1 MNWIEVHIDT
11 RPDRLDDLCARLE
24 AAGVTGLVIDDEADF
39 KDFLENN
46 HQYWDYVDDEL
57 LREKKGLCRVTF
69 YLSDDAEGEKQL
81 RDAEALLAIYAPY
94 VEETA
99 ITFEYEVPSVE
110 AFRARIAHTLATY
123 PYIVAVEDEKII
135 GYAYVGRL
143 HERAAYDWSVET
155 SIYVDRRARKHGLG
169 RQLYER
175 LEAILRAMNIISVN
189 ACIAYPGTMNT
200 VAAADRLQE
209 AHIGISDPNT
219 ADRARKDPRAGS
231 ADSGADIGEDPYLN
245 TNSPDFHAHLG
256 YQLVGHFHA
265 CAYKFDRW
273 YDMSWMEKW
282 IAPHPAKP
290 EAMISFPEL
299 PEEVVERCL
308 R

>member
-1 MNWIEVHIDT
+1 MGERTFRVA
-11 RPDRLDDLCARLE
+11 RPE
-24 AAGVTGLVIDDEADF
+24 
-39 KDFLENN
+39 
-46 HQYWDYVDDEL
+46 
-57 LREKKGLCRVTF
+57 
-69 YLSDDAEGEKQL
+69 
-81 RDAEALLAIYAPY
+81 DAEALLAIYAPY

-123 PYIVAVEDEKII
+123 PYIVAVEEQEANAGTGHVDGASVSCIDRAEANADTAHVDGASVSSAPASGAGAGDVTGTHRTSERII

-200 VAAADRLQE
+200 VAAADRLQD
-209 AHIGISDPNT
+209 AHIGIGDPNT
-219 ADRARKDPRAGS
+219 ADRTRKDLREGS
-231 ADSGADIGEDPYLN
+231 ADSGVDIGEDPYLN

-273 YDMSWMEKW
+273 YDMIWMEKC
-282 IAPHPAKP
+282 IGTHTDTPAPVRFLTDAPDPNAH
-290 EAMISFPEL
+290 
-299 PEEVVERCL
+299 
-308 R
+308 

>member
-1 MNWIEVHIDT
+1 MGELKFRVA
-11 RPDRLDDLCARLE
+11 RPE
-24 AAGVTGLVIDDEADF
+24 
-39 KDFLENN
+39 
-46 HQYWDYVDDEL
+46 
-57 LREKKGLCRVTF
+57 
-69 YLSDDAEGEKQL
+69 
-81 RDAEALLAIYAPY
+81 DAEALLAIYAPY

-99 ITFEYEVPSVE
+99 ITFEYEVPGVE
-110 AFRARIAHTLATY
+110 EFRARIAHTLATY
-123 PYIVAVEDEKII
+123 PYIVAVEENKII

-143 HERAAYDWSVET
+143 HERAAYDWTVET
-155 SIYVDRRARKHGLG
+155 SIYVDRSARKQGLG

-189 ACIAYPGTMNT
+189 ACIAYPETMNAT
-200 VAAADRLQE
+200 VGALTTSDSMQE
-209 AHIGISDPNT
+209 ALREGP
-219 ADRARKDPRAGS
+219 
-231 ADSGADIGEDPYLN
+231 ADSGASIGEDPYLN

-273 YDMSWMEKW
+273 YDMIWMEKW

-290 EAMISFPEL
+290 EAMIPFPEL

-308 R
+308 RLGSKIVKRKEA

>member
-1 MNWIEVHIDT
+1 MGELTFRVA
-11 RPDRLDDLCARLE
+11 RPE
-24 AAGVTGLVIDDEADF
+24 
-39 KDFLENN
+39 
-46 HQYWDYVDDEL
+46 
-57 LREKKGLCRVTF
+57 
-69 YLSDDAEGEKQL
+69 
-81 RDAEALLAIYAPY
+81 DAEALLAIYAPY
-94 VEETA
+94 IEETA

-123 PYIVAVEDEKII
+123 PYIVAVEEQEANAGTGHVDGASVSSAPASGANAVTGTHRTSEHII

-155 SIYVDRRARKHGLG
+155 SIYVDRCARKHGLG

-200 VAAADRLQE
+200 A
-209 AHIGISDPNT
+209 
-219 ADRARKDPRAGS
+219 

-273 YDMSWMEKW
+273 YDMIWMEKW

-290 EAMISFPEL
+290 EAMIPFPEL
-299 PEEVVERCL
+299 PEEVVARCL
-308 R
+308 K

>member
-1 MNWIEVHIDT
+1 MGELKFRVA
-11 RPDRLDDLCARLE
+11 RPE
-24 AAGVTGLVIDDEADF
+24 
-39 KDFLENN
+39 
-46 HQYWDYVDDEL
+46 
-57 LREKKGLCRVTF
+57 
-69 YLSDDAEGEKQL
+69 
-81 RDAEALLAIYAPY
+81 DAEALRTIYAPY

-99 ITFEYEVPSVE
+99 ITFEYEVPGVE
-110 AFRARIAHTLATY
+110 EFRARIAHTLATY
-123 PYIVAVEDEKII
+123 PYIVAVEEQPANAGTAHVDGTPVSSAPAAGADAAGGTCRTSEHII

-155 SIYVDRRARKHGLG
+155 SIYVDRSARKHGLG

-189 ACIAYPGTMNT
+189 ACIAYPGTMNAT
-200 VAAADRLQE
+200 DQKRTDLQDRCTE
-209 AHIGISDPNT
+209 SGEMT
-219 ADRARKDPRAGS
+219 ATTPDRMHAEYREGS
-231 ADSGADIGEDPYLN
+231 ADRGAGIGEDPYLN

-273 YDMSWMEKW
+273 YDMIWMEKW

-290 EAMISFPEL
+290 EAMIPFPEL
-299 PEEVVERCL
+299 PEEIVERCL
-308 R
+308 RLGSKIVKRKEA

>member
-1 MNWIEVHIDT
+1 MGELTFRVA
-11 RPDRLDDLCARLE
+11 RPE
-24 AAGVTGLVIDDEADF
+24 
-39 KDFLENN
+39 
-46 HQYWDYVDDEL
+46 
-57 LREKKGLCRVTF
+57 
-69 YLSDDAEGEKQL
+69 
-81 RDAEALLAIYAPY
+81 DAEALLAIYAPY

-123 PYIVAVEDEKII
+123 PYIVAVEAQEANAGTGRVDGASASCIDRAEANAGAGHVDGASVSSASASDADAVTEAHRTSEHII

-200 VAAADRLQE
+200 VAAADRLQDV
-209 AHIGISDPNT
+209 HIGIGDPNT
-219 ADRARKDPRAGS
+219 ADRTRKDPREGS

-273 YDMSWMEKW
+273 YDMIWMEKW

-290 EAMISFPEL
+290 EAMIPFPEL

>member
-1 MNWIEVHIDT
+1 MGERTFRVA
-11 RPDRLDDLCARLE
+11 RPE
-24 AAGVTGLVIDDEADF
+24 
-39 KDFLENN
+39 
-46 HQYWDYVDDEL
+46 
-57 LREKKGLCRVTF
+57 
-69 YLSDDAEGEKQL
+69 
-81 RDAEALLAIYAPY
+81 DAEALLAIYAPY

-155 SIYVDRRARKHGLG
+155 SIYVDRCARKHGLG

-200 VAAADRLQE
+200 VAAADRLQD
-209 AHIGISDPNT
+209 AHIGIVDPNT
-219 ADRARKDPRAGS
+219 ADRARKDLREGT

-273 YDMSWMEKW
+273 YDMIWMEKW

-290 EAMISFPEL
+290 EAMIPFPEL
-299 PEEVVERCL
+299 PEEVVARCL

>member
-1 MNWIEVHIDT
+1 METLKFRVA
-11 RPDRLDDLCARLE
+11 RPE
-24 AAGVTGLVIDDEADF
+24 
-39 KDFLENN
+39 
-46 HQYWDYVDDEL
+46 
-57 LREKKGLCRVTF
+57 
-69 YLSDDAEGEKQL
+69 
-81 RDAEALLAIYAPY
+81 DAEALLAIYAPY

-110 AFRARIAHTLATY
+110 AFRARITHTLATY
-123 PYIVAVEDEKII
+123 PYIVAVEEQSANAGTGRVDGASASCIDRAEANAGTAHVDGTPFSSAPASGAGATTGTHRTSEHII
-135 GYAYVGRL
+135 GYAYVGHL

-155 SIYVDRRARKHGLG
+155 SIYVDRCARKHGLG

-189 ACIAYPGTMNT
+189 ACIAYPGTMN
-200 VAAADRLQE
+200 VAADAASAADRSQTNLRE
-209 AHIGISDPNT
+209 GASD
-219 ADRARKDPRAGS
+219 RGAG
-231 ADSGADIGEDPYLN
+231 IGEDPYLN

-273 YDMSWMEKW
+273 YDMIWMEKW

-290 EAMISFPEL
+290 EAMIPFPEL
-299 PEEVVERCL
+299 PTEVVARCL

>member
-1 MNWIEVHIDT
+1 MGERTFRVA
-11 RPDRLDDLCARLE
+11 RPE
-24 AAGVTGLVIDDEADF
+24 
-39 KDFLENN
+39 
-46 HQYWDYVDDEL
+46 
-57 LREKKGLCRVTF
+57 
-69 YLSDDAEGEKQL
+69 
-81 RDAEALLAIYAPY
+81 DAEALLAIYAPY

-123 PYIVAVEDEKII
+123 PYIVAVEAQEANAGTGRVDGASFSSTPAFGADAVTEAHRTSEHII

-155 SIYVDRRARKHGLG
+155 SIYVDRCARKHGLG

-200 VAAADRLQE
+200 A
-209 AHIGISDPNT
+209 
-219 ADRARKDPRAGS
+219 
-231 ADSGADIGEDPYLN
+231 ADSGVDIDEDPYLN

-273 YDMSWMEKW
+273 YDMIWMEKW

-290 EAMISFPEL
+290 EAMIPFPEL
-299 PEEVVERCL
+299 PEEVVARCL
-308 R
+308 K

>member
-1 MNWIEVHIDT
+1 MGELTFRVA
-11 RPDRLDDLCARLE
+11 RPE
-24 AAGVTGLVIDDEADF
+24 
-39 KDFLENN
+39 
-46 HQYWDYVDDEL
+46 
-57 LREKKGLCRVTF
+57 
-69 YLSDDAEGEKQL
+69 
-81 RDAEALLAIYAPY
+81 DAEALLAIYAPY

-123 PYIVAVEDEKII
+123 PYIVAVEAQEANAGTGRVDGTPVSSTSASGADAAAGAYRTSEHII

-143 HERAAYDWSVET
+143 HARAAYDWTVET

-189 ACIAYPGTMNT
+189 ACIAYPGTMNAN
-200 VAAADRLQE
+200 VADR
-209 AHIGISDPNT
+209 G
-219 ADRARKDPRAGS
+219 RKDLREGS
-231 ADSGADIGEDPYLN
+231 ADSGAGIGEDPYLN

-256 YQLVGHFHA
+256 YQLIGHFHA

-273 YDMSWMEKW
+273 YDMIWMEKW

-290 EAMISFPEL
+290 EAMIPFPEL
-299 PEEVVERCL
+299 PEEVVARCL
-308 R
+308 K

>member
-1 MNWIEVHIDT
+1 MGELTFRVA
-11 RPDRLDDLCARLE
+11 RPE
-24 AAGVTGLVIDDEADF
+24 
-39 KDFLENN
+39 
-46 HQYWDYVDDEL
+46 
-57 LREKKGLCRVTF
+57 
-69 YLSDDAEGEKQL
+69 
-81 RDAEALLAIYAPY
+81 DAEALLAIYAPY

-123 PYIVAVEDEKII
+123 PYIVVVEEQEANAGTGRVDGASASCLDRAEANADTEHVDGTPVSSAPASGADAVTEAYRTSERII

-155 SIYVDRRARKHGLG
+155 SIYVDRRVRKRGLG

-200 VAAADRLQE
+200 VAAADRLQD
-209 AHIGISDPNT
+209 AHIGIGDPNT
-219 ADRARKDPRAGS
+219 ADRARKDPRKGS
-231 ADSGADIGEDPYLN
+231 ADSGTDIGEDPYLN

-273 YDMSWMEKW
+273 YDMIWMEKW

-290 EAMISFPEL
+290 EAMIPFPEL

>member
-1 MNWIEVHIDT
+1 MGKLKFRVA
-11 RPDRLDDLCARLE
+11 RPE
-24 AAGVTGLVIDDEADF
+24 
-39 KDFLENN
+39 
-46 HQYWDYVDDEL
+46 
-57 LREKKGLCRVTF
+57 
-69 YLSDDAEGEKQL
+69 
-81 RDAEALLAIYAPY
+81 DAEALRTIYAPY

-123 PYIVAVEDEKII
+123 PYIVAIEENNII

-155 SIYVDRRARKHGLG
+155 SIYVDRCARKHGLG

-189 ACIAYPGTMNT
+189 ACIAYPGTMNPAVDAAT
-200 VAAADRLQE
+200 AADRLQD
-209 AHIGISDPNT
+209 AHIGIGDPNT
-219 ADRARKDPRAGS
+219 ADRARKDPREGT
-231 ADSGADIGEDPYLN
+231 ADSGVDIGEDPYLN

-273 YDMSWMEKW
+273 YDMIWMEKW

-290 EAMISFPEL
+290 EAMIPFPEL
-299 PEEVVERCL
+299 PTEVVARCL

>member
-1 MNWIEVHIDT
+1 MGERTFRVA
-11 RPDRLDDLCARLE
+11 RPE
-24 AAGVTGLVIDDEADF
+24 
-39 KDFLENN
+39 
-46 HQYWDYVDDEL
+46 
-57 LREKKGLCRVTF
+57 
-69 YLSDDAEGEKQL
+69 
-81 RDAEALLAIYAPY
+81 DAEALLAIYAPY

-123 PYIVAVEDEKII
+123 PYIVAVEEQEANAGTGHVDGASVSCIDRAEANADTAHVDGASVSSAPASGAGEVTEAHRTSEHII

-200 VAAADRLQE
+200 VAAADRLQD
-209 AHIGISDPNT
+209 AHIGIGDPNT
-219 ADRARKDPRAGS
+219 ADRTRKDLREGS
-231 ADSGADIGEDPYLN
+231 ADSGVDIGEDPYLN

-273 YDMSWMEKW
+273 YDMIWMEKC
-282 IAPHPAKP
+282 IGTHTDTPAPVRFLTDAPDPNAH
-290 EAMISFPEL
+290 
-299 PEEVVERCL
+299 
-308 R
+308 

>member
-1 MNWIEVHIDT
+1 MGKRTFRVA
-11 RPDRLDDLCARLE
+11 RPE
-24 AAGVTGLVIDDEADF
+24 
-39 KDFLENN
+39 
-46 HQYWDYVDDEL
+46 
-57 LREKKGLCRVTF
+57 
-69 YLSDDAEGEKQL
+69 
-81 RDAEALLAIYAPY
+81 DAEALLAIYAPY

-123 PYIVAVEDEKII
+123 PYIVAVEEQEANAGTAHVDGTPASCLDRAEANAGTAHVDGTPVSSAPASGAGAATGTHRTSERII

-155 SIYVDRRARKHGLG
+155 SIYVDRCARKHGLG

-189 ACIAYPGTMNT
+189 ACIAYPGTMNPAV
-200 VAAADRLQE
+200 VAATAADRLQN
-209 AHIGISDPNT
+209 AHIGIGDPNT
-219 ADRARKDPRAGS
+219 ADRARKDLREGT
-231 ADSGADIGEDPYLN
+231 ADSGVDIGEDPYLN

-273 YDMSWMEKW
+273 YDMIWMEKW
-282 IAPHPAKP
+282 IAPHPTKP
-290 EAMISFPEL
+290 EAMIPFPEL

>member
-1 MNWIEVHIDT
+1 MGELKFRVA
-11 RPDRLDDLCARLE
+11 RPE
-24 AAGVTGLVIDDEADF
+24 
-39 KDFLENN
+39 
-46 HQYWDYVDDEL
+46 
-57 LREKKGLCRVTF
+57 
-69 YLSDDAEGEKQL
+69 
-81 RDAEALLAIYAPY
+81 DAEALRTIYAPY

-110 AFRARIAHTLATY
+110 EFHARIAHTLATY
-123 PYIVAVEDEKII
+123 PYIVAVEELSANADAGYADDVPASSTPAAGADAAGGTCRTSEHII

-143 HERAAYDWSVET
+143 HERAAYDWTVET
-155 SIYVDRRARKHGLG
+155 SIYVDRSARKHGLG

-189 ACIAYPGTMNT
+189 ACIAYPGTN
-200 VAAADRLQE
+200 
-209 AHIGISDPNT
+209 N
-219 ADRARKDPRAGS
+219 
-231 ADSGADIGEDPYLN
+231 DPYLN

-273 YDMSWMEKW
+273 YDMIWMEKW

-290 EAMISFPEL
+290 EAMIPFPKL

-308 R
+308 QE

>member
-1 MNWIEVHIDT
+1 MGELTFRVA
-11 RPDRLDDLCARLE
+11 RPED
-24 AAGVTGLVIDDEADF
+24 AA
-39 KDFLENN
+39 
-46 HQYWDYVDDEL
+46 
-57 LREKKGLCRVTF
+57 
-69 YLSDDAEGEKQL
+69 
-81 RDAEALLAIYAPY
+81 ALLAIYAPY

-123 PYIVAVEDEKII
+123 PYIVAVEGQPANAGAGRVDDAPVSSTSASGADAAGAHRTSEHII

-143 HERAAYDWSVET
+143 HERAAYDWTVET
-155 SIYVDRRARKHGLG
+155 SIYVDRSARKHGLG

-189 ACIAYPGTMNT
+189 ACIAYPGTMNPAVDAAT
-200 VAAADRLQE
+200 AADRLQD
-209 AHIGISDPNT
+209 AHIGIGDPNT
-219 ADRARKDPRAGS
+219 ADLGRKDLREGS
-231 ADSGADIGEDPYLN
+231 ADSGAGIGEDPYLN

-273 YDMSWMEKW
+273 YDMIWMEKW

-290 EAMISFPEL
+290 EAMIPFPAL
-299 PEEVVERCL
+299 PEEVVARCL
-308 R
+308 K

>member
-1 MNWIEVHIDT
+1 MGELTFRVA
-11 RPDRLDDLCARLE
+11 RPED
-24 AAGVTGLVIDDEADF
+24 AA
-39 KDFLENN
+39 
-46 HQYWDYVDDEL
+46 
-57 LREKKGLCRVTF
+57 
-69 YLSDDAEGEKQL
+69 
-81 RDAEALLAIYAPY
+81 ALLAIYAPY

-123 PYIVAVEDEKII
+123 PYIVAVEEQSANAGTGRVDGAPVSSTSASGADAAAGAHRTSEHII

-143 HERAAYDWSVET
+143 HARAAYDWTVET
-155 SIYVDRRARKHGLG
+155 SIYVDRSARKHGLG

-189 ACIAYPGTMNT
+189 ACIAYPGTMNP
-200 VAAADRLQE
+200 AIDAAIAADRLQD
-209 AHIGISDPNT
+209 AHIGIGDPNT
-219 ADRARKDPRAGS
+219 ADRARKHPREGS
-231 ADSGADIGEDPYLN
+231 ADSGVGIGEDPYLN

-273 YDMSWMEKW
+273 YDMIWMEKW

-290 EAMISFPEL
+290 EAMIPFPAL

-308 R
+308 K

>member
-1 MNWIEVHIDT
+1 MGELKFRVA
-11 RPDRLDDLCARLE
+11 RPE
-24 AAGVTGLVIDDEADF
+24 
-39 KDFLENN
+39 
-46 HQYWDYVDDEL
+46 
-57 LREKKGLCRVTF
+57 
-69 YLSDDAEGEKQL
+69 
-81 RDAEALLAIYAPY
+81 DAEALLAIYAPY

-99 ITFEYEVPSVE
+99 ITFEYEVPGVE
-110 AFRARIAHTLATY
+110 EFRARIAHTLATY
-123 PYIVAVEDEKII
+123 PYIVAVEEQSANADTAHADGTSSTCIDCSDANADAGHADGVPASSMPTAGADAAGGTCRTSEHII

-155 SIYVDRRARKHGLG
+155 SIYVGRSARKHGLG

-189 ACIAYPGTMNT
+189 ACIAYPGTN
-200 VAAADRLQE
+200 
-209 AHIGISDPNT
+209 N
-219 ADRARKDPRAGS
+219 
-231 ADSGADIGEDPYLN
+231 DPYLN

-273 YDMSWMEKW
+273 YDMIWMEKW

-290 EAMISFPEL
+290 EAMIPFPEL

-308 R
+308 RLGSKIVKRKEA

>member
-1 MNWIEVHIDT
+1 MGELKFRVA
-11 RPDRLDDLCARLE
+11 RPE
-24 AAGVTGLVIDDEADF
+24 
-39 KDFLENN
+39 
-46 HQYWDYVDDEL
+46 
-57 LREKKGLCRVTF
+57 
-69 YLSDDAEGEKQL
+69 
-81 RDAEALLAIYAPY
+81 DAEALLAIYAPY

-110 AFRARIAHTLATY
+110 AFRGRIAHTLETY
-123 PYIVAVEDEKII
+123 PYIVAVEKNKII

-175 LEAILRAMNIISVN
+175 LEAILRAMNIINVN
-189 ACIAYPGTMNT
+189 ACIAYPGTN
-200 VAAADRLQE
+200 
-209 AHIGISDPNT
+209 N
-219 ADRARKDPRAGS
+219 
-231 ADSGADIGEDPYLN
+231 DPYLN

-273 YDMSWMEKW
+273 YDMIWMEKW

-290 EAMISFPEL
+290 EAMIPFPAL
-299 PEEVVERCL
+299 PAEVVERCL

>member
-1 MNWIEVHIDT
+1 MGELTFRVA
-11 RPDRLDDLCARLE
+11 RPE
-24 AAGVTGLVIDDEADF
+24 
-39 KDFLENN
+39 
-46 HQYWDYVDDEL
+46 
-57 LREKKGLCRVTF
+57 
-69 YLSDDAEGEKQL
+69 DAK
-81 RDAEALLAIYAPY
+81 ALLAIYAPY

-123 PYIVAVEDEKII
+123 PYIVAVEEQEANAGTGHVDGASASCLDRAEANAGTAHVDGTPVSSAPASGADEVTEAHRTSERII

-155 SIYVDRRARKHGLG
+155 SIYVDRCARKHGLG

-189 ACIAYPGTMNT
+189 ACIAYPGTMNPAVDAAT
-200 VAAADRLQE
+200 AADRLQD
-209 AHIGISDPNT
+209 AHIGIGDPNT
-219 ADRARKDPRAGS
+219 ADRARKDLREGT
-231 ADSGADIGEDPYLN
+231 ADSGVDIGEDPYLN

-273 YDMSWMEKW
+273 YDMIWMEKW

-290 EAMISFPEL
+290 EAMIPFPEL
-299 PEEVVERCL
+299 PEEVVARCL

>member
-1 MNWIEVHIDT
+1 MGELTFRVA
-11 RPDRLDDLCARLE
+11 RPE
-24 AAGVTGLVIDDEADF
+24 
-39 KDFLENN
+39 
-46 HQYWDYVDDEL
+46 
-57 LREKKGLCRVTF
+57 
-69 YLSDDAEGEKQL
+69 
-81 RDAEALLAIYAPY
+81 DAEALLTIYAPY

-99 ITFEYEVPSVE
+99 ITFEYEVPGVE
-110 AFRARIAHTLATY
+110 DFRARIAHTLATY
-123 PYIVAVEDEKII
+123 PYIVAVEEQSANADTAHVDGVPASSTPASGADTVTGEHRTSEHII

-155 SIYVDRRARKHGLG
+155 SIYVDRSARKHGLG

-189 ACIAYPGTMNT
+189 ACIAYPGTMNAT
-200 VAAADRLQE
+200 TQDRMHEDQREGPADR
-209 AHIGISDPNT
+209 G
-219 ADRARKDPRAGS
+219 AG
-231 ADSGADIGEDPYLN
+231 IGEDPYLN

-273 YDMSWMEKW
+273 YDMIWMEKW

-290 EAMISFPEL
+290 EAMIPFPEL

-308 R
+308 RLGSKIVKRKEA

>member
-1 MNWIEVHIDT
+1 MGELKFRVA
-11 RPDRLDDLCARLE
+11 RP
-24 AAGVTGLVIDDEADF
+24 
-39 KDFLENN
+39 EN
-46 HQYWDYVDDEL
+46 
-57 LREKKGLCRVTF
+57 
-69 YLSDDAEGEKQL
+69 
-81 RDAEALLAIYAPY
+81 AEALRTIYAPY
-94 VEETA
+94 VGETA

-110 AFRARIAHTLATY
+110 EFRARIAHTLQTY
-123 PYIVAVEDEKII
+123 PYIVAVEEQSANADTAHADGVPASSTPATGADAVSGTYRTSEHII

-143 HERAAYDWSVET
+143 HERAAYDWTVET
-155 SIYVDRRARKHGLG
+155 SIYVDRSARKHGLG

-189 ACIAYPGTMNT
+189 ACIAYPGTN
-200 VAAADRLQE
+200 
-209 AHIGISDPNT
+209 N
-219 ADRARKDPRAGS
+219 
-231 ADSGADIGEDPYLN
+231 DPYLN

-273 YDMSWMEKW
+273 YDMIWMEKW

-290 EAMISFPEL
+290 EAMIPFPEL

-308 R
+308 QE

>member
-1 MNWIEVHIDT
+1 MGKRTFRVA
-11 RPDRLDDLCARLE
+11 RPE
-24 AAGVTGLVIDDEADF
+24 
-39 KDFLENN
+39 
-46 HQYWDYVDDEL
+46 
-57 LREKKGLCRVTF
+57 
-69 YLSDDAEGEKQL
+69 
-81 RDAEALLAIYAPY
+81 DAEALLAIYAPY

-123 PYIVAVEDEKII
+123 PYIVAVEEQEANAGTGRVDGASASCIDRAEANAGTAHVDGTPVSSAPASGADEVTEAHRTSERII

-155 SIYVDRRARKHGLG
+155 SIYVDRCARKQGLG

-189 ACIAYPGTMNT
+189 ACIAYPGTMNPAVDAAT
-200 VAAADRLQE
+200 AADRLQD
-209 AHIGISDPNT
+209 AHIGIGDPNT
-219 ADRARKDPRAGS
+219 ADRARKDPREGS
-231 ADSGADIGEDPYLN
+231 ADSGVDIGEDPYLN

-273 YDMSWMEKW
+273 YDMIWMEKW

-290 EAMISFPEL
+290 EAMIPFPEL

>member
-1 MNWIEVHIDT
+1 MGERTFRVA
-11 RPDRLDDLCARLE
+11 RPE
-24 AAGVTGLVIDDEADF
+24 
-39 KDFLENN
+39 
-46 HQYWDYVDDEL
+46 
-57 LREKKGLCRVTF
+57 
-69 YLSDDAEGEKQL
+69 
-81 RDAEALLAIYAPY
+81 DAEALLAIYAPY

-123 PYIVAVEDEKII
+123 PYIVAVEEQEANAGTGHVDGASVSCIDRAEANADTAHVDGASASSAPASGAGEVTEAHRTSEHII

-200 VAAADRLQE
+200 VAAADRLQD
-209 AHIGISDPNT
+209 AHIGIGDPNT
-219 ADRARKDPRAGS
+219 ADRTRKDLREGS
-231 ADSGADIGEDPYLN
+231 ADSGVDIGEDPYLN

-273 YDMSWMEKW
+273 YDMIWMEKW

>member
-1 MNWIEVHIDT
+1 MGERTFRVA
-11 RPDRLDDLCARLE
+11 RPE
-24 AAGVTGLVIDDEADF
+24 
-39 KDFLENN
+39 
-46 HQYWDYVDDEL
+46 
-57 LREKKGLCRVTF
+57 
-69 YLSDDAEGEKQL
+69 
-81 RDAEALLAIYAPY
+81 DAEALLAIYAPY

-123 PYIVAVEDEKII
+123 PYIVAVEEQEANAGTGHVDGASVSCIDRAEANADTAHVDGASVSSAPASGADEVTEAHRTSERII

-200 VAAADRLQE
+200 VAAADRLQD
-209 AHIGISDPNT
+209 AHIGIGDPNT
-219 ADRARKDPRAGS
+219 ADRTRKDLREGS
-231 ADSGADIGEDPYLN
+231 ADSGVDIGEDPYLN

-273 YDMSWMEKW
+273 YDMIWMEKW

>member
-1 MNWIEVHIDT
+1 MGELKFRVA
-11 RPDRLDDLCARLE
+11 RPE
-24 AAGVTGLVIDDEADF
+24 
-39 KDFLENN
+39 
-46 HQYWDYVDDEL
+46 
-57 LREKKGLCRVTF
+57 
-69 YLSDDAEGEKQL
+69 
-81 RDAEALLAIYAPY
+81 DAEALLAIYSPY

-99 ITFEYEVPSVE
+99 ITFEYEVPGVE
-110 AFRARIAHTLATY
+110 EFRARIAHTLATY
-123 PYIVAVEDEKII
+123 PYIVAVEENKII

-143 HERAAYDWSVET
+143 HERAAYDWTVET
-155 SIYVDRRARKHGLG
+155 SIYVDRSARKQGLG

-189 ACIAYPGTMNT
+189 ACIAYPGSMNAT
-200 VAAADRLQE
+200 AQDRMHE
-209 AHIGISDPNT
+209 DHREGP
-219 ADRARKDPRAGS
+219 
-231 ADSGADIGEDPYLN
+231 ADSGASIGEDPYLN

-273 YDMSWMEKW
+273 YDMIWMEKW

-290 EAMISFPEL
+290 EAMIPFPEL

-308 R
+308 Q

>member
-1 MNWIEVHIDT
+1 MGDRTFRVA
-11 RPDRLDDLCARLE
+11 RPD
-24 AAGVTGLVIDDEADF
+24 
-39 KDFLENN
+39 
-46 HQYWDYVDDEL
+46 
-57 LREKKGLCRVTF
+57 
-69 YLSDDAEGEKQL
+69 
-81 RDAEALLAIYAPY
+81 DAEALLAIYAPY

-123 PYIVAVEDEKII
+123 PYIVAVEEQEGNAGTGRVDGASASCFDRAEANADTAHVDGASVSSAPASGAGAGDVTGTHRTSERII

-175 LEAILRAMNIISVN
+175 LEATLRAMNIISVN

-200 VAAADRLQE
+200 VAAADRLQD
-209 AHIGISDPNT
+209 AHIGIGDPNT
-219 ADRARKDPRAGS
+219 ADRARKDPREGS

-273 YDMSWMEKW
+273 YDMIWMEKW
-282 IAPHPAKP
+282 IAPHPTKP
-290 EAMISFPEL
+290 EAMIPFPEL
-299 PEEVVERCL
+299 PEEVVARCL

>member
-1 MNWIEVHIDT
+1 METLKFRVA
-11 RPDRLDDLCARLE
+11 RPE
-24 AAGVTGLVIDDEADF
+24 
-39 KDFLENN
+39 
-46 HQYWDYVDDEL
+46 
-57 LREKKGLCRVTF
+57 
-69 YLSDDAEGEKQL
+69 
-81 RDAEALLAIYAPY
+81 DAEALLAIYAPY

-110 AFRARIAHTLATY
+110 AFRARIAHTLETY
-123 PYIVAVEDEKII
+123 PYIVAIEEQEANAGTLDADGVPASSAPASGADTVTGAHRTSEHII

-155 SIYVDRRARKHGLG
+155 SIYVDRRARKQGLG

-175 LEAILRAMNIISVN
+175 LEAILRAMHIISVN
-189 ACIAYPGTMNT
+189 ACIAYPGTIN
-200 VAAADRLQE
+200 AAADVASAVDRSQTDLRE
-209 AHIGISDPNT
+209 GT
-219 ADRARKDPRAGS
+219 ADSDAS
-231 ADSGADIGEDPYLN
+231 IGEDPYLN

-256 YQLVGHFHA
+256 YRLVGHFHA

-273 YDMSWMEKW
+273 YDMIWMEKW

-290 EAMISFPEL
+290 EAMIPFLEL
-299 PEEVVERCL
+299 PAEVVERCL

>member
-1 MNWIEVHIDT
+1 MGERTFRVA
-11 RPDRLDDLCARLE
+11 RPE
-24 AAGVTGLVIDDEADF
+24 
-39 KDFLENN
+39 
-46 HQYWDYVDDEL
+46 
-57 LREKKGLCRVTF
+57 
-69 YLSDDAEGEKQL
+69 
-81 RDAEALLAIYAPY
+81 DAEALLAIYAPY

-123 PYIVAVEDEKII
+123 PYIVAVEEQEANAGTAHVDGASVSCIDRAEANADTAHVDGASVSSAPASGAGAGDVTGTHRTSERII

-175 LEAILRAMNIISVN
+175 LEATLRAMNIISVN

-200 VAAADRLQE
+200 VAAADRLQD
-209 AHIGISDPNT
+209 AHIGIGDPNT
-219 ADRARKDPRAGS
+219 ADRARKDPREGS

-273 YDMSWMEKW
+273 YDMIWMEKW
-282 IAPHPAKP
+282 IAPHPTKP
-290 EAMISFPEL
+290 EAMIPFPEL
-299 PEEVVERCL
+299 PEEVVARCL

>member
-1 MNWIEVHIDT
+1 MGELTFRVA
-11 RPDRLDDLCARLE
+11 RPE
-24 AAGVTGLVIDDEADF
+24 
-39 KDFLENN
+39 
-46 HQYWDYVDDEL
+46 
-57 LREKKGLCRVTF
+57 
-69 YLSDDAEGEKQL
+69 
-81 RDAEALLAIYAPY
+81 DAEALRTIYAPY

-123 PYIVAVEDEKII
+123 PYIVAVEWQPANAGTGLVDGASASCLDRAEANAGTAHVDGTPVSSAPASGADEVTEAHRTSERII

-155 SIYVDRRARKHGLG
+155 SIYVDRCARKHGLG

-189 ACIAYPGTMNT
+189 ACIAYPGTN
-200 VAAADRLQE
+200 
-209 AHIGISDPNT
+209 N
-219 ADRARKDPRAGS
+219 
-231 ADSGADIGEDPYLN
+231 DPYLN

-273 YDMSWMEKW
+273 YDMIWMEKW

-290 EAMISFPEL
+290 EAMIPFPEL
-299 PEEVVERCL
+299 PTEVVERCL

>member
-1 MNWIEVHIDT
+1 MGELTFRVA
-11 RPDRLDDLCARLE
+11 RPED
-24 AAGVTGLVIDDEADF
+24 AA
-39 KDFLENN
+39 
-46 HQYWDYVDDEL
+46 
-57 LREKKGLCRVTF
+57 
-69 YLSDDAEGEKQL
+69 
-81 RDAEALLAIYAPY
+81 ALLAIYAPY

-110 AFRARIAHTLATY
+110 AFRARIAHTLETY
-123 PYIVAVEDEKII
+123 PYIVAVEGQPANAGAGRVDGASFSSTPASGADAAAGAHRTSEHII

-143 HERAAYDWSVET
+143 HARAAYDWTVET
-155 SIYVDRRARKHGLG
+155 SIYVDRSARKHGLG

-189 ACIAYPGTMNT
+189 ACIAYPGTMNPAIDAAT
-200 VAAADRLQE
+200 AADRLQD
-209 AHIGISDPNT
+209 AHIGIGDPNT
-219 ADRARKDPRAGS
+219 ADRARKDPREGS
-231 ADSGADIGEDPYLN
+231 ADSGAGIGEDPYLN

-273 YDMSWMEKW
+273 YDMIWMEKW

-290 EAMISFPEL
+290 EAMIPFPAL
-299 PEEVVERCL
+299 PEEVVARCL
-308 R
+308 K

>member
-1 MNWIEVHIDT
+1 MGERTFRVA
-11 RPDRLDDLCARLE
+11 RPE
-24 AAGVTGLVIDDEADF
+24 
-39 KDFLENN
+39 
-46 HQYWDYVDDEL
+46 
-57 LREKKGLCRVTF
+57 
-69 YLSDDAEGEKQL
+69 
-81 RDAEALLAIYAPY
+81 DAEALLAIYAPY

-123 PYIVAVEDEKII
+123 PYIVAVEEQEANAGTGHVDGASVSCIDRAEANADTAHVDGASVSSAPASGAGAGDVTGTHRTSEHII

-200 VAAADRLQE
+200 VAAADRLQD
-209 AHIGISDPNT
+209 AHIGIGDPNT
-219 ADRARKDPRAGS
+219 ADRTRKDLREGS
-231 ADSGADIGEDPYLN
+231 ADSGVDIGEDPYLN

-273 YDMSWMEKW
+273 YDMIWMEKW

>member
-1 MNWIEVHIDT
+1 MGELTFRVA
-11 RPDRLDDLCARLE
+11 RPE
-24 AAGVTGLVIDDEADF
+24 
-39 KDFLENN
+39 
-46 HQYWDYVDDEL
+46 
-57 LREKKGLCRVTF
+57 
-69 YLSDDAEGEKQL
+69 
-81 RDAEALLAIYAPY
+81 DAEALLAIYAPY

-99 ITFEYEVPSVE
+99 ITFEYQVPSVE

-123 PYIVAVEDEKII
+123 PYIVAVEGQPANAAAGRVDGASASCIDRAEANAGTAHVDGTPVSSAPASGAGAVTGTHRTSERII

-155 SIYVDRRARKHGLG
+155 SIYVDRCARKHGLG

-200 VAAADRLQE
+200 VAAADRLQD
-209 AHIGISDPNT
+209 AHIGIGDPNT
-219 ADRARKDPRAGS
+219 ADRARKDPREGS
-231 ADSGADIGEDPYLN
+231 ADSGVDIGEDPYLN

-273 YDMSWMEKW
+273 YDMIWMEKW

-290 EAMISFPEL
+290 EAMIPFPEL
-299 PEEVVERCL
+299 PTEVVERCL

>member
-1 MNWIEVHIDT
+1 MGKRTFRVA
-11 RPDRLDDLCARLE
+11 RPE
-24 AAGVTGLVIDDEADF
+24 
-39 KDFLENN
+39 
-46 HQYWDYVDDEL
+46 
-57 LREKKGLCRVTF
+57 
-69 YLSDDAEGEKQL
+69 
-81 RDAEALLAIYAPY
+81 DAEALLAIYAPY

-123 PYIVAVEDEKII
+123 PYIVAVEEQEANAGTGRVDGASVSCLDRAEANAGTAHVDGTSVSSAPASGAGEVTEAHRTSERII

-155 SIYVDRRARKHGLG
+155 SIYVDRCARKHGLG

-189 ACIAYPGTMNT
+189 ACIAYPGTN
-200 VAAADRLQE
+200 
-209 AHIGISDPNT
+209 N
-219 ADRARKDPRAGS
+219 
-231 ADSGADIGEDPYLN
+231 DPYLN

-273 YDMSWMEKW
+273 YDMIWMEKW

-290 EAMISFPEL
+290 EAMIPFPEL
-299 PEEVVERCL
+299 PTEVVERCL

>member
-1 MNWIEVHIDT
+1 MGKRTFRVA
-11 RPDRLDDLCARLE
+11 RPE
-24 AAGVTGLVIDDEADF
+24 
-39 KDFLENN
+39 
-46 HQYWDYVDDEL
+46 
-57 LREKKGLCRVTF
+57 
-69 YLSDDAEGEKQL
+69 
-81 RDAEALLAIYAPY
+81 DAEALLAIYAPY

-123 PYIVAVEDEKII
+123 PYIVAVEENNII

-155 SIYVDRRARKHGLG
+155 SIYVDRRARKQGLG

-175 LEAILRAMNIISVN
+175 LEAILRAMHIISVN
-189 ACIAYPGTMNT
+189 ACIAYPGTMNAT
-200 VAAADRLQE
+200 AQDRMHE
-209 AHIGISDPNT
+209 DH
-219 ADRARKDPRAGS
+219 RKGS
-231 ADSGADIGEDPYLN
+231 ADSDASIDEDPYLN
-245 TNSPDFHAHLG
+245 TNSPDFHAHLS
-256 YQLVGHFHA
+256 YRLVGHFHA

-273 YDMSWMEKW
+273 YDMIWMEKW

-290 EAMISFPEL
+290 EAMIPFPEL

-308 R
+308 KKGENDTLKSDRT

>member
-1 MNWIEVHIDT
+1 MGKRTFRVA
-11 RPDRLDDLCARLE
+11 RPE
-24 AAGVTGLVIDDEADF
+24 
-39 KDFLENN
+39 
-46 HQYWDYVDDEL
+46 
-57 LREKKGLCRVTF
+57 
-69 YLSDDAEGEKQL
+69 
-81 RDAEALLAIYAPY
+81 DAEALLAIYAPY

-123 PYIVAVEDEKII
+123 PYIVAVEEQEANAGTGRVDDTSASCLDRAEANAGTAHVDGTPVSSAPASGAGEVTEAHRIPERII

-155 SIYVDRRARKHGLG
+155 SIYVDRCARKHGLG

-200 VAAADRLQE
+200 VAAADRLQN
-209 AHIGISDPNT
+209 AHIGIGDPNT
-219 ADRARKDPRAGS
+219 ADRTRKDLREGT
-231 ADSGADIGEDPYLN
+231 ADSGVDIGEDPYLN

-273 YDMSWMEKW
+273 YDMIWMEKW

-290 EAMISFPEL
+290 EAMIPFPEL
-299 PEEVVERCL
+299 PTEVVERCL

>member
-1 MNWIEVHIDT
+1 M
-11 RPDRLDDLCARLE
+11 
-24 AAGVTGLVIDDEADF
+24 G
-39 KDFLENN
+39 
-46 HQYWDYVDDEL
+46 EL
-57 LREKKGLCRVTF
+57 KFRV
-69 YLSDDAEGEKQL
+69 AHPE
-81 RDAEALLAIYAPY
+81 DAEALLAIYAPY

-99 ITFEYEVPSVE
+99 ITFEYEVPGVE
-110 AFRARIAHTLATY
+110 EFRARIAHTLQTY
-123 PYIVAVEDEKII
+123 PYIVAIEEKEANAGIEHVDGASVPCIDHSDANADAGHADGVPTSSTPASGADEVTGAHRTSEHII

-143 HERAAYDWSVET
+143 HERAAYDWTVET
-155 SIYVDRRARKHGLG
+155 SIYVDRSARKHGLG

-189 ACIAYPGTMNT
+189 ACIAYPGTMN
-200 VAAADRLQE
+200 VAADAASAADRSQTNLRE
-209 AHIGISDPNT
+209 GAS
-219 ADRARKDPRAGS
+219 
-231 ADSGADIGEDPYLN
+231 DSGAGIGKDPYLN

-273 YDMSWMEKW
+273 YDMIWMEKW

-290 EAMISFPEL
+290 EAMIPFPEL
-299 PEEVVERCL
+299 PEEIVERCL